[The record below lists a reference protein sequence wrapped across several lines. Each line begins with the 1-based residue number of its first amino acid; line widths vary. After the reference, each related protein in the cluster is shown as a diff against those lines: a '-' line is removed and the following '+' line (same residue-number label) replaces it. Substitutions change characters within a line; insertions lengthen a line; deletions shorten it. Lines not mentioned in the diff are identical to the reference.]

1 MKKNMT
7 GTKLATMGATLA
19 LIGALSQGV
28 MANTDDDRNL
38 QEQNRSQVT
47 EGTTGTEQTY
57 NEQIRNHQPT
67 DSAMSGVNQDQPIR
81 VRDGETLEVRVE
93 EGGKVDVYK
102 SGDAEVDVHD
112 SDDDD
117 DDSGWFN

>member
-7 GTKLATMGATLA
+7 GTKLATMGATFA

-81 VRDGETLEVRVE
+81 VRDGDTLEVRVE

-112 SDDDD
+112 SDGDD

>member
-7 GTKLATMGATLA
+7 GTKLATMGATFA

-47 EGTTGTEQTY
+47 EGTTSTEQTY

-117 DDSGWFN
+117 DSGWFN